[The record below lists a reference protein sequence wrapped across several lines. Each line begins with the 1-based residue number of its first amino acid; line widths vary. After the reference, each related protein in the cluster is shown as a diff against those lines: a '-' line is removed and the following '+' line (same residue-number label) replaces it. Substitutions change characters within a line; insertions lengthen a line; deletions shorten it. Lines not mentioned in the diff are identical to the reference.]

1 MSDVPG
7 AVANMVENLMGYPPG
22 HLAHGEAIQ
31 ILQEHYDGARM
42 TEERHGRRR
51 DDQRDQPLRSTFIL
65 ACESPTA
72 VGIGLWETSND
83 ENHTT

>member
-7 AVANMVENLMGYPPG
+7 AISNMVENLMGYPPG
-22 HLAHGEAIQ
+22 HPAHAEAIQ

-42 TEERHGRRR
+42 TRSGTGGGGATTSATNA
-51 DDQRDQPLRSTFIL
+51 LRSTFIL

-72 VGIGLWETSND
+72 VGIGL
-83 ENHTT
+83 